1 MKLTTIPPTQ
11 KENREELLTLAVDL
25 LGDVIALNCVLE
37 QLGPDSPW
45 DGPVGETL
53 LNKLN
58 DFIRHG
64 SREIAQLSAWL
75 TQSSQGSLVRDQPST
90 I

>member
-25 LGDVIALNCVLE
+25 LGDVIALDCILE
-37 QLGPDSPW
+37 QFGPDSPW

-64 SREIAQLSAWL
+64 SREIAQLSTWL
-75 TQSSQGSLVRDQPST
+75 TQSSHGSLERDQPST

>member
-1 MKLTTIPPTQ
+1 MKFNIQPPTE

-45 DGPVGETL
+45 DGVVRDAL

-58 DFIRHG
+58 EFIRYG
-64 SREIAQLSAWL
+64 SQEIDRISTWL
-75 TQSSQGSLVRDQPST
+75 TQSSQGSLGRDQPST